1 MDVLNSIWVVLNTDN
16 EMLTKIVTAPTVII
30 EAWLAFL
37 LIVSILQINYTFRQK
52 IAYIGLLSIISLVA
66 EFFMPTPY
74 NVFVNYFTMFIV
86 IKSVLHTNIIKTI
99 LAIIIPTVTFA
110 LIGNLILN
118 PLLKIFNITTTHL
131 MNSILYRAIY
141 LFVLYLFAYIIV
153 FALQKRKLS
162 LNILSDLDKKS
173 KNLILINLL
182 FGAFTIAIQL
192 VITFYYVNTFSLIFT
207 LLNFISLFLYFFIS
221 FYSLTRVMKL
231 QITTQEL
238 ENAENYNN
246 TLSYLYDNVKSFK
259 HDFNNM
265 IFIIGGFI
273 NNNDM
278 DGLKR
283 YYIDLEK
290 DCERVNSIEI
300 LNPKIINNPGIYN
313 LLVAKYNKA
322 EQENVKISL
331 EFFFDFERL
340 HMPFY
345 EFTRMLGILL
355 YNSIEAAAECE
366 EKQVNIMFRDSSKHK
381 TQIIKIENTYSNK
394 DVDISQIFEK
404 GITEKENHMGM
415 GLWEI
420 NQIVKRNNNI
430 KLLTTKNEKYFVQQ
444 LEIYY

>member
-1 MDVLNSIWVVLNTDN
+1 MK
-16 EMLTKIVTAPTVII
+16 KILKSLLVFLFIFII
-30 EAWLAFL
+30 CGCSNKKSER
-37 LIVSILQINYTFRQK
+37 IVKCTLEQNNV
-52 IAYIGLLSIISLVA
+52 AY
-66 EFFMPTPY
+66 EY
-74 NVFVNYFTMFIV
+74 
-86 IKSVLHTNIIKTI
+86 
-99 LAIIIPTVTFA
+99 
-110 LIGNLILN
+110 
-118 PLLKIFNITTTHL
+118 
-131 MNSILYRAIY
+131 
-141 LFVLYLFAYIIV
+141 
-153 FALQKRKLS
+153 KLS
-162 LNILSDLDKKS
+162 SEYNIYTDGNIVNKVETTEIATSNKQEILD
-173 KNLILINLL
+173 
-182 FGAFTIAIQL
+182 
-192 VITFYYVNTFSLIFT
+192 SL
-207 LLNFISLFLYFFIS
+207 
-221 FYSLTRVMKL
+221 
-231 QITTQEL
+231 
-238 ENAENYNN
+238 ENYNN

-273 NNNDM
+273 NTNDM

-345 EFTRMLGILL
+345 DFTRMLGILL
-355 YNSIEAAAECE
+355 DNAIEAAAECE

-381 TQIIKIENTYSNK
+381 TQIIKIENTYLNK